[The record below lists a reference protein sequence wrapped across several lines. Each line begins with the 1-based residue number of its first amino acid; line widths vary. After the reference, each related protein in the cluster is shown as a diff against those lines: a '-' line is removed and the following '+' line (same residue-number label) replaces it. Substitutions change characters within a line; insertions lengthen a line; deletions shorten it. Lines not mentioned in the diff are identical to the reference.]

1 MKGPAL
7 IFGLALGTFL
17 LSPALA
23 ADTNVLKSDLARR
36 SYAFGMNIGYGM
48 VQNAGTNFDLEFLL
62 RGMADVVRSNQL
74 LLTPQEVR
82 EALAP
87 ALKETNAR
95 AQEIS
100 CFNNMKQIGLAFVMW
115 ANDHD
120 DQFPFNVKTNA
131 GGTLEFCAR
140 GERGFEE
147 DATPHFLVMT
157 NELFS
162 PKILV
167 CPADPTRQPAT
178 NWASVTASNVTYR
191 VRTGLSV
198 TRSRPGEV
206 LTICPIHQSVGKA
219 DGSVERRR

>member
-1 MKGPAL
+1 MKTHAL
-7 IFGLALGTFL
+7 ILGLSLGIFL
-17 LSPALA
+17 ISPDLA
-23 ADTNVLKSDLARR
+23 ADTNVLESDLARR
-36 SYAFGMNIGYGM
+36 SYAFGMNIGYSLQ
-48 VQNAGTNFDLEFLL
+48 QNAGTNYDLEILMQ
-62 RGMADVVRSNQL
+62 GMCDVLRSNQL

-82 EALAP
+82 EVLAP
-87 ALKETNAR
+87 ALKEATTKAE
-95 AQEIS
+95 EIS
-100 CFNNMKQIGLAFVMW
+100 CRNNLKQIGLAFVLW
-115 ANDHD
+115 AGDHD

-131 GGTLEFCAR
+131 GGTLELCAR
-140 GERGFEE
+140 DEGGFEA

-191 VRTGLSV
+191 VRSGLSV

>member
-1 MKGPAL
+1 MKGHAL
-7 IFGLALGTFL
+7 IFGLSLGIFL
-17 LSPALA
+17 ISPALA

-100 CFNNMKQIGLAFVMW
+100 CFNNMKQIGLAFVVW
-115 ANDHD
+115 ASDHD

-140 GERGFEE
+140 DERGFEE
-147 DATPHFLVMT
+147 NAAPHFLVIT
-157 NELFS
+157 NELFR

-198 TRSRPGEV
+198 TRSRRGEV

-219 DGSVERRR
+219 DGSVERRQ

>member
-1 MKGPAL
+1 MKRHAP
-7 IFGLALGTFL
+7 IFGLALGIFL
-17 LSPALA
+17 ISPALA
-23 ADTNVLKSDLARR
+23 ADTNVLTSDLARR
-36 SYAFGMNIGYGM
+36 SYAFGMNIGYSL
-48 VQNAGTNFDLEFLL
+48 VQSAGTNYDLEILV
-62 RGMADVVRSNQL
+62 RGMSDVLRSNQL

-82 EALAP
+82 EVLAP
-87 ALKETNAR
+87 ALKEATTKAE
-95 AQEIS
+95 EIT
-100 CFNNMKQIGLAFVMW
+100 CFNNLKQIGLAFVLW
-115 ANDHD
+115 ASDHD

-140 GERGFEE
+140 DERGFEE

-157 NELFS
+157 NELVS

-178 NWASVTASNVTYR
+178 NWASFTASNVTYR

-198 TRSRPGEV
+198 TGSRPGEV